1 MDCFKEKVYS
11 NGLMAQF
18 MKEILN
24 NRRQQALEYLSGLM
38 AASIK
43 ASLTMDKGKAKA
55 HFIQQLKNIHTLA
68 HGRKAKNMEKVN
80 QYIKINHVIRVS
92 FRMIKSMAMA
102 K

>member
-1 MDCFKEKVYS
+1 
-11 NGLMAQF
+11 
-18 MKEILN
+18 
-24 NRRQQALEYLSGLM
+24 LEYLSGLM

-80 QYIKINHVIRVS
+80 
-92 FRMIKSMAMA
+92 
-102 K
+102 